1 MDKLA
6 IPMRETVGHAI
17 RCELLRAQVFAGQ
30 RTPVVFGQP
39 EAWVAQLIESLKQQ
53 AEGKSELA
61 ADLAAKAFEAAP
73 ASAGSIDGQRFEWLA
88 DADSRLGPVLEVCLN
103 GHYTWVPFQ
112 HLAKIHFD
120 APEDLRDCVW
130 MPAQLSFTNGGSSV
144 ALVPTRYPGSE
155 KSEDGLVNLAR
166 KTEWLPLPGED
177 RYAGLG
183 QRAAHL
189 GLLRGHEIGLAAGL
203 EPGARIV
210 HRRVEPEPVEIIA
223 QVVVGGD
230 VAAAAGAAVAVEQ
243 VAQPLQRRAPPAA
256 VDHPLDHLAVGDE
269 QAQQG
274 GEIGAVP
281 VARQVAVGQAD
292 VAALQHG

>member
-1 MDKLA
+1 MASDLTPQQAAEEALRAGDPRVALARLTEAVRAKPADPKLRTFLSQLLSVLGQWERAHTQLNVVADMDKLA

-17 RCELLRAQVFAGQ
+17 RCELLRAEVFAGK

-53 AEGKSELA
+53 GEGHAQLA

-73 ASAGSIDGQRFEWLA
+73 TSAGNIDGQAFEWLA

-112 HLAKIHFD
+112 HLAKVHFD

-130 MPAQLSFTNGGSSV
+130 MPAQLSFTNGGNSV

-155 KSEDGLVNLAR
+155 KSEDGLINLAR
-166 KTEWLPLPGED
+166 KTEWLPIAGPAGED

-183 QRAAHL
+183 QRVLASDMGDHDLMAI
-189 GLLRGHEIGLAAGL
+189 REITFNTPA
-203 EPGARIV
+203 EGA
-210 HRRVEPEPVEIIA
+210 
-223 QVVVGGD
+223 
-230 VAAAAGAAVAVEQ
+230 
-243 VAQPLQRRAPPAA
+243 
-256 VDHPLDHLAVGDE
+256 
-269 QAQQG
+269 
-274 GEIGAVP
+274 
-281 VARQVAVGQAD
+281 
-292 VAALQHG
+292 